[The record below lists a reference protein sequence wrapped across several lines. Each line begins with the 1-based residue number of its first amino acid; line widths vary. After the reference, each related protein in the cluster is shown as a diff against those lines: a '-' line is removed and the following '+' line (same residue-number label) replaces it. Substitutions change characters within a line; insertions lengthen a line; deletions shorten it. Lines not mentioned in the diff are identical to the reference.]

1 MNGPRSARAI
11 VWQIVQATTI
21 AACALPG
28 ILFFVVAADPVSR
41 QLVGNP
47 AARNA
52 WDGITILDYFV
63 MIGLSPLLIPLMWF
77 THRRARASFA
87 PPAKSALTF
96 VAVCGT
102 LGAAYFWIRLFS

>member
-1 MNGPRSARAI
+1 MRFSVFCSRP
-11 VWQIVQATTI
+11 
-21 AACALPG
+21 
-28 ILFFVVAADPVSR
+28 FVSEIIEASVDTSE
-41 QLVGNP
+41 QTSFNTS
-47 AARNA
+47 RNA

-77 THRRARASFA
+77 THRKARPSFA